1 MFTRCE
7 LPPKSRDPTCYMD
20 YRWFHA
26 WLHKYLFAFRYIFLW
41 NILQIFIELCRSD
54 RNWSFTW
61 LQYSV
66 LQCIHFALDDVDCAP
81 VSGTSFT
88 HNLMVMSK
96 SSFTEITWSNVILDF
111 FCTFLD
117 LLWYWNLYDLQCFI
131 WNFKFPIRR
140 TMV

>member
-1 MFTRCE
+1 MNFHLRAGTQRVTWIIA
-7 LPPKSRDPTCYMD
+7 LVSRLVTQISFCVSLHILVNYSTD
-20 YRWFHA
+20 FHWA
-26 WLHKYLFAFRYIFLW
+26 MQKWPQLIFYLATIF
-41 NILQIFIELCRSD
+41 SA
-54 RNWSFTW
+54 
-61 LQYSV
+61 
-66 LQCIHFALDDVDCAP
+66 IHFALDDVDCAP

-88 HNLMVMSK
+88 YNLMVMSI

-131 WNFKFPIRR
+131 WNFMFPIRR